1 MAQDHVRVRI
11 GPSPTGEPH
20 VGTAYVALFNYAF
33 ARSHKNGAFVVRIED
48 TDQKRSSAHSEQAIL
63 SALNWLG
70 LRWDEGPDVGG
81 DHGPYR
87 QSERKEIY
95 QKHVQQLLDSG
106 HAYWCTCTPERLTQL
121 RHRQRLL
128 GQPTG
133 YDGRCRQRDAAE
145 IEQDK
150 QQGVPAVVRLKVP
163 QEGVTQF
170 TDLLRG
176 PISIANTEIDDQ
188 VLLKSDGFPTYHLA
202 NVVDDALM
210 QITHVL
216 RGEEW
221 ISSTPKHV
229 LLYECLGFTAPQF
242 GHLPLLRN
250 ADKSKVSKRK
260 NPVSLDYFRQA
271 GYLPQALLNFLG
283 LMAFSMPDGQEMFSL
298 QQFVEQF
305 DLSRIS
311 LGGPVF
317 DLDKLLWLNGR
328 YLRERL
334 NTDQWV
340 EYIQQ
345 QLFCPSYLTQIAPL
359 VQERINRSDDFWQY
373 ADFFFAGD
381 VTIDPSCYCIK
392 GLEKKP
398 TLKLYEQLLD
408 LIATLPF
415 QQEQELEQQLRDF
428 CNEHQIRTRDLFM
441 PIRLMVTGKKA
452 TPPLFATMLVLGK
465 QRCLTRI
472 RQAVQALRRYSY

>member
-33 ARSHKNGAFVVRIED
+33 ARSHQNGAFVVRIED

-95 QKHVQQLLDSG
+95 QKHVQQLLDAG
-106 HAYWCTCTPERLTQL
+106 HAYWCSCTPERLTQL
-121 RHRQRLL
+121 RQRQRLL

-210 QITHVL
+210 KITHVL

-298 QQFVEQF
+298 QEFVEQF
-305 DLSRIS
+305 GLSRIS

-334 NTDQWV
+334 STDQWV

-381 VTIDPSCYCIK
+381 VTIDPSHYCIK

-428 CNEHQIRTRDLFM
+428 CNKHQIRTRDLFM

-472 RQAVQALRRYSY
+472 RQAVQALRRHSY